1 MELAA
6 TTTDPDT
13 LRKYMIIAR
22 DLHTNEIPVI
32 PLGAAYRVWGASNR
46 LGNIPED
53 VSFGETHGAWGRP
66 LTHEQIFVR
75 Q

>member
-6 TTTDPDT
+6 TTTDQNK
-13 LRKYMIIAR
+13 LREYMIQAR
-22 DLHTNEIPVI
+22 DLHTEEVAAI
-32 PLGAAYRVWGASNR
+32 PLGAAYRVWGANNR

-66 LTHEQIFVR
+66 LTHEQIFVKP
-75 Q
+75 